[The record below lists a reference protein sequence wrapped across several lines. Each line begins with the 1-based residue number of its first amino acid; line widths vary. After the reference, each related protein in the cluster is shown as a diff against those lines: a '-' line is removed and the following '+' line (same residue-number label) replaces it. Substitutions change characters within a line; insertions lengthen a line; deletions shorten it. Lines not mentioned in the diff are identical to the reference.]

1 MLGLTATFVALGLAA
16 VLWREVPRWR
26 EDGTRSVPMSSVT
39 SLRHLPACPARGK
52 PIAIIGDS
60 HVAGS
65 RMSSGDKRPFGK
77 VLQDELAGRSDVSLH
92 GVGGDTAAMGEE
104 RWRDRDLPDTGLV
117 MLAFGTNDA
126 APRGWLGRKLPV
138 PLEGYKAS
146 LARQTVT
153 WRERGNEVILM
164 APPPGGSRAIAARL
178 APYRE
183 AARDVGREMQV
194 AVLDPA
200 DAFADCPSAQPVLV
214 RDALHMNEAG
224 NRCLGNWLARR
235 LCSIDR

>member
-1 MLGLTATFVALGLAA
+1 MLGLTAAVVVLGLAA
-16 VLWREVPRWR
+16 ALWRETPQWR
-26 EDGTRSVPMSSVT
+26 GDGALSVPMSSVT
-39 SLRHLPACPARGK
+39 SARHLPACPARGT

-65 RMSSGDKRPFGK
+65 RMAPGGGIPFGE
-77 VLQDELAGRSDVSLH
+77 VLQNELAGHSEVSLH

-104 RWRDRDLPDTGLV
+104 RWRDRDLPGTGLV
-117 MLAFGTNDA
+117 ILAFGTNDA
-126 APRGWLGRKLPV
+126 APRGWLGSRSPV
-138 PLEGYKAS
+138 PLDSYKAS
-146 LARQTVT
+146 LARQILT
-153 WRERGNEVILM
+153 WRERESEVILL

-183 AARDVGREMQV
+183 AARDVGRDMKV

-200 DAFADCPSAQPVLV
+200 DAFAGCPSDQPLLV

-224 NRCLGNWLARR
+224 HLCLGRWLARR
-235 LCSIDR
+235 LCPSGS